1 MDISFEQIQL
11 TLKIKGN
18 GERVLLDG
26 SIRARCK
33 PGRMLAIMGPSGS
46 GKSSLLHALAGKI
59 KKSSKLTLK
68 GKRYLNG
75 KEIRGI
81 LPAALIEQEVNF
93 FPHMTVKETLEFRV
107 DLLLGKSLGR
117 KQRNMLVK
125 DLISSLNLQKAADTI
140 VGNSKVRGI
149 SGTVPPGAPRSDH
162 GMAMRVPLLC
172 ALSPN

>member
-1 MDISFEQIQL
+1 MDVSFEQIQL
-11 TLKIKGN
+11 KLKQTKN

-59 KKSSKLTLK
+59 KQNPKLSLE

-75 KEIRGI
+75 KEVKGI
-81 LPAALIEQEVNF
+81 LPAAIIEQEVNF
-93 FPHMTVKETLEFRV
+93 FPHMTVRETLQFRV
-107 DLLLGKSLGR
+107 DLMLGKSMG
-117 KQRNMLVK
+117 KNQRNLLVK

-140 VGNSKVRGI
+140 VGNSKIRGI
-149 SGTVPPGAPRSDH
+149 SGT
-162 GMAMRVPLLC
+162 
-172 ALSPN
+172 